1 MDKLLLEGVELWPF
15 LNFVDHGLLFLVKV
29 FYLNF

>member
-1 MDKLLLEGVELWPF
+1 MNKLLLEGVELRSF
-15 LNFVDHGLLFLVKV
+15 LNFIDHGLLFLEKV